1 MTMTKITNS
10 SEWSR
15 NCPDC
20 GKVLYYSCKRNLKR
34 AEENGVG
41 CRNCKTMSE
50 SSRKKISNT
59 LKGIKYGYHQR
70 PNRKVKAENKPFNR
84 ECPMCKKILGYTKK
98 CSYLA
103 SEKDNKI
110 CLSCSMTV
118 HKKSWKHVIT
128 DDHIKKMRATKAG
141 FTSWEEYKQKYPKK
155 KAYINEVH
163 KLTRKQP
170 LHTLPNY
177 SKLEENWGRMG
188 VDGAYQ
194 IDHIV
199 SIDKGW
205 KDMIPAEEIANI
217 SNLQV
222 MKWEDNLRKQ

>member
-1 MTMTKITNS
+1 MWYKECPLCNSEIEYTNKRSWYNAKANDSMCVECQKVKLSEHFTGRKNPNYPANRNTKYTES
-10 SEWSR
+10 KWKLE
-15 NCPDC
+15 CPDC
-20 GKVLYYSCKRNLKR
+20 GVVRCFASKYGMNVAKRNKSVC
-34 AEENGVG
+34 E
-41 CRNCKTMSE
+41 
-50 SSRKKISNT
+50 
-59 LKGIKYGYHQR
+59 
-70 PNRKVKAENKPFNR
+70 
-84 ECPMCKKILGYTKK
+84 K
-98 CSYLA
+98 CSTTKQPRGIATGL
-103 SEKDNKI
+103 
-110 CLSCSMTV
+110 
-118 HKKSWKHVIT
+118 T
-128 DDHIKKMRATKAG
+128 DKQTKKMRATKAG

-170 LHTLPNY
+170 LHILPNY
-177 SKLEENWGRMG
+177 SKLEENWGKMG